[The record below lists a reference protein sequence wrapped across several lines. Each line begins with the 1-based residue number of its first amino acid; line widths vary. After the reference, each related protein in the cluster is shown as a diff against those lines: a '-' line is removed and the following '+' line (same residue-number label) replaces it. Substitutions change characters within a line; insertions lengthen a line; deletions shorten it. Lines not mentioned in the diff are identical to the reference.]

1 MTDQLDSSTLQAI
14 KQAGLE
20 SRAVRY
26 LSATKQNGYKLLNR
40 LDGET
45 TRDLLGLACGRRGGS
60 AAVGVTGSAGA
71 FSSPTVTPLSGDC
84 AITSRADDQL
94 YQEFT
99 SSRLQTEFKGV
110 QNTGNGKLV
119 RATTKGDD
127 GESFDV
133 TARYLEDGEGYVRG
147 RLESNREKAREIFEE
162 KDPDNVDVEWDP
174 NRPVLDQINDI
185 AKRSEGVASS
195 LRGEVMEDAVLP
207 QRLRQKYGD
216 GGFSPDADGDV
227 GSFDQ
232 GYIPAEDIP
241 FEFSGSDRGIDGLAI
256 DSDGTLRVVESKVK
270 NKNGRMT
277 KSGSGLENT
286 GPDQL
291 NEEWISN
298 KFENMVQRAESDT
311 QQSFVKTLRDEGYID
326 YQEVDDE
333 VILTGVDVRKELVVY
348 QDGPKTGGLA
358 STTLRKGDGDETLE
372 KQPTVDR
379 YEAVKMGN
387 VYDEIG
393 GSSADQAV
401 GQSSAFG
408 AQQSLRTPIEI

>member
-1 MTDQLDSSTLQAI
+1 MVKDTF
-14 KQAGLE
+14 
-20 SRAVRY
+20 V
-26 LSATKQNGYKLLNR
+26 
-40 LDGET
+40 
-45 TRDLLGLACGRRGGS
+45 
-60 AAVGVTGSAGA
+60 VG
-71 FSSPTVTPLSGDC
+71 
-84 AITSRADDQL
+84 
-94 YQEFT
+94 
-99 SSRLQTEFKGV
+99 SSRI
-110 QNTGNGKLV
+110 
-119 RATTKGDD
+119 
-127 GESFDV
+127 
-133 TARYLEDGEGYVRG
+133 
-147 RLESNREKAREIFEE
+147 EKKREIFEE

-241 FEFSGSDRGIDGLAI
+241 FEFSGSDQGIDGLAI

-291 NEEWISN
+291 SEDWIES
-298 KFENMVQRAESDT
+298 KFRIMIQNAESDA
-311 QQSFVKTLRDEGYID
+311 QESFVKTLRDEGHID
-326 YQEVDDE
+326 YAENNGKVVIQEVN
-333 VILTGVDVRKELVVY
+333 TKKELVVY

-358 STTLRKGDGDETLE
+358 SSTLRKGDDD
-372 KQPTVDR
+372 KPTVDR
-379 YEAVKMGN
+379 YEAVKTGD
-387 VYDEIG
+387 VFDRIG
-393 GSSADQAV
+393 GESPS
-401 GQSSAFG
+401 
-408 AQQSLRTPIEI
+408 